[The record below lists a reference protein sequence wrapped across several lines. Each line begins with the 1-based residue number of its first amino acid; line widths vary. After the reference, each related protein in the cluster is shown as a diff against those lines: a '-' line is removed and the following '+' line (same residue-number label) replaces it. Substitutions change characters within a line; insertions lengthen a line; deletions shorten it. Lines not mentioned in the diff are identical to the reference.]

1 MSMILYRKR
10 KEEKGVRHYYVR
22 VEKRWIEVEKEI
34 YMVYEA
40 DAKRELRRWKEESDF
55 EFLSYEKIIDD
66 YEADDSLSGYI
77 PTALQSRSAE
87 EYCFDYS
94 DFSDDAE
101 FLAWF
106 KEEVRK
112 MPVDRQA
119 FLNLFKDCGCS
130 FRSVAEK
137 TKMPKTSVTRFF
149 QELFAEMVEK
159 YYNEVIG

>member
-10 KEEKGVRHYYVR
+10 KDEKGVRHYYVR
-22 VEKRWIEVEKEI
+22 AERQWVEVEKEV

-40 DAKRELRRWKEESDF
+40 DAKRELRRRKEEANF

-66 YEADDSLSGYI
+66 YEADDSITGYI
-77 PTALQSRSAE
+77 PTALQSNSAE

-94 DFSDDAE
+94 VFSDDAE

-106 KEEVRK
+106 KKEVRN

-130 FRSVAEK
+130 FRSVAER
-137 TKMPKTSVTRFF
+137 TKMSKTSVTRFF
-149 QELFAEMVEK
+149 KELFAELVSK

>member
-10 KEEKGVRHYYVR
+10 KDEKGVRHYYVR

-87 EYCFDYS
+87 E
-94 DFSDDAE
+94 
-101 FLAWF
+101 
-106 KEEVRK
+106 
-112 MPVDRQA
+112 
-119 FLNLFKDCGCS
+119 
-130 FRSVAEK
+130 
-137 TKMPKTSVTRFF
+137 
-149 QELFAEMVEK
+149 
-159 YYNEVIG
+159 